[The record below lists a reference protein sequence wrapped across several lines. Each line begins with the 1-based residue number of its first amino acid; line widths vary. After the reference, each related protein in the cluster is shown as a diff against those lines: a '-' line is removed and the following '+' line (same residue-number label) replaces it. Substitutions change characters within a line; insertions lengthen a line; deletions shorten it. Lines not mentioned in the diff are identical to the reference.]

1 MPQCKQYKH
10 CEQLKQCTQR
20 KQRVLAVLVEAVE
33 AVLAVNADYKAV
45 LPPSVMVFLW
55 MDCSKRVDRGRTKF

>member
-1 MPQCKQYKH
+1 MPQCKQCKH

-20 KQRVLAVLVEAVE
+20 KQPVLAVLVEAVE

-55 MDCSKRVDRGRTKF
+55 MDCSKLVDRGRKKF